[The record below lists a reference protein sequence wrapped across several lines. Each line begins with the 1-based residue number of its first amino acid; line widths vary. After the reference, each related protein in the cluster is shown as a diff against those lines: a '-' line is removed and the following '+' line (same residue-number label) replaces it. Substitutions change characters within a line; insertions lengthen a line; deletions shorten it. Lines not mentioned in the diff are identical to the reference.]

1 MTNNS
6 LKKVLIDTNFI
17 IYCLE
22 KKIDFFSYFQIYGI
36 KPLIPEQ
43 VIKELKKFS
52 NQGNTKLK
60 KLALLSLEFLKKND
74 FEKIKL
80 SNKITDKGILEL
92 ANSDKSIL
100 IATLDKELK
109 EKIKN
114 QKIVIRGNRKLELV

>member
-1 MTNNS
+1 MIDNS

-22 KKIDFFSYFQIYGI
+22 KKIDFFSYFQIHGI
-36 KPLIPEQ
+36 NPLIPEE

-60 KLALLSLEFLKKND
+60 KLAILSLEFLKKND

-92 ANSDKSIL
+92 ANSDKDLL

-114 QKIVIRGNRKLELV
+114 QKIVIRGNRKLEIA